1 MSLLKALKSFHF
13 TSKEAFLWI
22 IGINVICFMMFWNNA
37 GTKLAH
43 WFVFVLILHLLLI
56 VKVFERPNFGAPKSW
71 VSRQTMGVVTPMGS
85 RLECGGRGPEPIG
98 NRWPSNPAAFGNRE
112 RWRRF
117 SHRLGPFAFRFGF
130 LPLLDGRDTAPLS
143 RHFVIWLDS
152 TRSPPIGQ
160 GR

>member
-98 NRWPSNPAAFGNRE
+98 NR
-112 RWRRF
+112 
-117 SHRLGPFAFRFGF
+117 
-130 LPLLDGRDTAPLS
+130 
-143 RHFVIWLDS
+143 
-152 TRSPPIGQ
+152 
-160 GR
+160 